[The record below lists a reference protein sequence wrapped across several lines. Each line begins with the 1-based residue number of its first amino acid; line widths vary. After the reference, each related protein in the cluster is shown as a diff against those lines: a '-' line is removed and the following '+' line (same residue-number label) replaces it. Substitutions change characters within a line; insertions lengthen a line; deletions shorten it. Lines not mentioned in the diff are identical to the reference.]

1 MEKVV
6 SCFILNCD
14 ISNNDIIR
22 VVLRRRI
29 NFFIFWIREKKEA
42 RDYEDKKKI

>member
-14 ISNNDIIR
+14 ISR